1 MGISRRLTLILAGM
15 LLGSLPAQAAVSI
28 SQIPL
33 SKNASVPPNVVLLMD
48 TSGSMAEKLPN
59 SQETRIAAT
68 QRIAKEL
75 IRNNASGVRFGLF
88 RLDGTRVTD
97 RRGNLTEASSY
108 NGARLLQPVGAS
120 TSALLA
126 GVDDLEASGSTPVA
140 EALYEVTRYYR
151 GMSSAYHNGVTYQSP
166 LQYRCQPNYTIM
178 LTDGEPQY
186 DSRFPINDTDAQL
199 LSGTSPDNYGQRNAL
214 PDWDNKAPARGQRF
228 SDGPRNNISTVGDYL
243 YVDDMALFAWDLDIA
258 RTLGSSLSTEATRER
273 RRLRTYT
280 VGFTTSQQMLEEA
293 AEYGRGHYYTADD
306 ADQLQTALNKALSA
320 INDQSGSAAST
331 TANSSSV
338 GSDTRFYQA
347 EYDPRDWSGRLL
359 ARRVN
364 ADGSLAD
371 AVWDTRS
378 SGTFASASSREIFTW
393 SRERN
398 SATTFTWDNLDSA
411 VQSALA
417 SSGDTNLG
425 RDRLDWLR
433 GEQSREDGSRL
444 RERRTLLGDVINANL
459 LYMGNQDY
467 GFERLGALNPSSSRD
482 ERGQS
487 SYRAFL
493 QSKASRTPVLFAGA
507 NDGMLHAFDA
517 ETGRELF
524 AYVPRGVAEELQRLT
539 LPDYG
544 GGLHRYYVDG
554 GLSLSDVYIDGR
566 WRTLLVGSLGAGG
579 RSVFALD
586 VTDPDNFSASNVLWE
601 YHDADLGL
609 TFGTPQVGPL
619 ATGDWGVLFGNG
631 YNSDNHRAML
641 YVLDAASGELLR
653 KFDTGAGDASNSNGL
668 SVPAALPNAQR
679 IIQTVYAGDLLG
691 NLWKFDLSASN
702 AANWDIPLRRSGNN
716 GGPRPLFRGA
726 DGQPITAKPTLGASA
741 EGSGVLVY
749 FGSGRYLG
757 ETDKID
763 ASLQAFYAV
772 LDTTGKDN
780 NYTPLRPDDLFERS
794 MRNVSHAGGTYRQVD
809 DESFVLGSGNDQYPG
824 WYLPLKAD
832 NASTEGE
839 RVIYEARLRYDR
851 IIFVTAIPSQ
861 DPCVAGGKSWLM
873 EINAQTGARLPYS
886 VFDIDGDGDFDN
898 DDGNDDGSLS
908 GIPFED
914 GILGPPSIISAG
926 DREYKYMGSTSGKV
940 EMVTEQ
946 GGFPSGRQSWLQLR

>member
-1 MGISRRLTLILAGM
+1 MGISSRLTLILAGM

-75 IRNNASGVRFGLF
+75 IRNNVSGVRFGLF

-151 GMSSAYHNGVTYQSP
+151 GMSSAYHSGVTYQSP

-186 DSRFPINDTDAQL
+186 DSRFPGNDADALL
-199 LSGTSPDNYGQRNAL
+199 LSGTSPDDYGQRNTL
-214 PDWDNKAPARGQRF
+214 PNWDDKAPARGQRF
-228 SDGPRNNISTVGDYL
+228 SDGPRSNISTVGDYL

-258 RTLGSSLSTEATRER
+258 RTLGSSLSSETTRER

-280 VGFTTSQQMLEEA
+280 VGFTTSQQMLEDA

-338 GSDTRFYQA
+338 GSDTRFYQV
-347 EYDPRDWSGRLL
+347 EYDPRDWSGRLI
-359 ARRVN
+359 ARGV
-364 ADGSLAD
+364 ASDGSLTNT
-371 AVWDTRS
+371 VWDTRS
-378 SGTFASASSREIFTW
+378 AGTFAQAANRDIFTW

-398 SATTFTWDNLDSA
+398 TGTSFVWNDLDSA
-411 VQSALA
+411 VQAALA
-417 SSGDTNLG
+417 TDASSTMA
-425 RDRLDWLR
+425 RSRLDWLR
-433 GEQSREDGSRL
+433 GVQSIEDGTTL
-444 RERRTLLGDVINANL
+444 RARSTLLGDVINANL
-459 LYMGNQDY
+459 LYMGAQDY
-467 GFERLGALNPSSSRD
+467 GFERLGPRNPDSSSD
-482 ERGQS
+482 EHGQS
-487 SYRAFL
+487 SYRSFL
-493 QSKASRTPVLFAGA
+493 QSKANRTQVLFAGS
-507 NDGMLHAFDA
+507 NDGMLHAFNA

-524 AYVPRGVAEELQRLT
+524 AFVPRGVAEELHQLT
-539 LPDYG
+539 LPAYG
-544 GGLHRYYVDG
+544 GGTHRYYVDG
-554 GLSLSDVYIDGR
+554 GLSLSDVYLDGQ

-586 VTDPDNFSASNVLWE
+586 VTDPDNFSARDVLWE
-601 YHDADLGL
+601 YTDADLGL
-609 TFGTPQVGPL
+609 TFGNPQIGPL
-619 ATGDWGVLFGNG
+619 ADGHWGVLFGNG
-631 YNSDNHRAML
+631 YNSDNQRAML
-641 YVLDAASGELLR
+641 YVLDAASGNLLR
-653 KFDTGAGDASNSNGL
+653 RLDTQAGDASSNNGL
-668 SVPAALPNAQR
+668 SAPAALPNAQR
-679 IIQTVYAGDLLG
+679 IIQAVYAGDLLG
-691 NLWKFDLSASN
+691 NLWKFDLSGEDPDDWS
-702 AANWDIPLRRSGNN
+702 IPLRRNGNN
-716 GGPRPLFRGA
+716 GGPLPLFRTNN
-726 DGQPITAKPTLGASA
+726 GQPITAKPTLGTTASDD
-741 EGSGVLVY
+741 GLLVY

-757 ETDKID
+757 ESDKSD
-763 ASLQAFYAV
+763 GTLQAFYAV
-772 LDTTGKDN
+772 LDSTDKDN
-780 NYTPLRPDDLFERS
+780 NYTPLLPSDLHARS
-794 MRNVSHAGGTYRQVD
+794 MRNVSKGGSTYRQVD
-809 DESFVLGSGNDQYPG
+809 DSTFILGTGNGQHPG
-824 WYLPLKAD
+824 WYLPLQAA

-898 DDGNDDGSLS
+898 SDGNDDGSLS

-946 GGFPSGRQSWLQLR
+946 GGFQSGRQSWLQLR

>member
-1 MGISRRLTLILAGM
+1 MGISSRLTLALAGM
-15 LLGSLPAQAAVSI
+15 LLGGLPAHAAVSV

-48 TSGSMAEKLPN
+48 TSGSMAERLPG

-68 QRIAKEL
+68 RRIAKAL
-75 IRNNASGVRFGLF
+75 IENNASGVRFGLF
-88 RLDGTRVTD
+88 RLDGSRVTD
-97 RRGNLTEASSY
+97 RRGNLIESSSY
-108 NGARLLQPVGAS
+108 NGARLIQPVGAS

-126 GVDDLEASGSTPVA
+126 GVDALEASGSTPVA

-151 GMSSAYHNGVTYQSP
+151 GMSSAYHSGVTYQSP

-186 DSRFPINDTDAQL
+186 DSRFPSDDPDAQL
-199 LSGTSPDNYGQRNAL
+199 LSGSRPDEHGQRNSL
-214 PDWDNKAPARGQRF
+214 PNWDNKAPERGQRF
-228 SDGPRNNISTVGDYL
+228 SDGPRQNIATVGDYL
-243 YVDDMALFAWDLDIA
+243 YVDDIALFAWDLDVA
-258 RTLGSSLSTEATRER
+258 RTLGSALHAESSRER

-280 VGFTTSQQMLEEA
+280 VGFTTSQQMLEDA
-293 AEYGRGHYYTADD
+293 AEYGRGQYYTADD
-306 ADQLQTALNKALSA
+306 AAQLQSALERAISA
-320 INDQSGSAAST
+320 INDQSGAAAST

-359 ARRVN
+359 ARRVG
-364 ADGSLAD
+364 ADGSLA
-371 AVWDTRS
+371 ATVWDTRS
-378 SGTFASASSREIFTW
+378 DGVFASAANRDIFTW

-398 SATTFTWDNLDSA
+398 RATPFTWNNLDGA
-411 VQSALA
+411 VQTALA
-417 SSGDTNLG
+417 SGADASLA

-433 GEQSREDGSRL
+433 GERSGEDGSRL
-444 RERRTLLGDVINANL
+444 RQRRTLLGDVINANL
-459 LYMGNQDY
+459 LYMGTQDY
-467 GFERLGALNPSSSRD
+467 GFERLGSRNPQNAGD

-524 AYVPRGVAEELQRLT
+524 AFVPRGVAEELHRLT
-539 LPDYG
+539 RPDYG
-544 GGLHRYYVDG
+544 GGVHRYYVDG
-554 GLSLSDVYIDGR
+554 GLTLSDAFIDGR

-586 VTDPDNFSASNVLWE
+586 VTDPDNFSASDVLWE

-609 TFGTPQVGPL
+609 TFGTPQIGPL
-619 ATGDWGVLFGNG
+619 ANGRWGVLFGNG

-653 KFDTGAGDASNSNGL
+653 KLDTGAGDAAGSNGL
-668 SVPAALPNAQR
+668 SAPAALPNAQR
-679 IIQTVYAGDLLG
+679 IVQTVYAGDLLG

-702 AANWDIPLRRSGNN
+702 PANWDIPLRRNGNN
-716 GGPRPLFRGA
+716 GGPRPLFRSA
-726 DGQPITAKPTLGASA
+726 DGQPITAKPTLGAA
-741 EGSGVLVY
+741 GNDAGLLIY

-757 ETDKID
+757 EVDKSD

-772 LDTTGKDN
+772 LDTTTRSN
-780 NYTPLRPDDLFERS
+780 NHTPLRPTDLFARS

-809 DESFVLGSGNDQYPG
+809 AGSFSLGSGNNQYPG
-824 WYLPLKAD
+824 WYLPLKAA
-832 NASTEGE
+832 NAAAEGE

-851 IIFVTAIPSQ
+851 VIFVTAIPSQ

-873 EINAQTGARLPYS
+873 EVSAQSGARLPYS
-886 VFDIDGDGDFDN
+886 VFDLDGDGDFDA
-898 DDGNDDGSLS
+898 DDGNDDGPLS

-914 GILGPPSIISAG
+914 GILGAPSIISAG
-926 DREYKYMGSTSGKV
+926 EHEYKYMGSTSGKV
-940 EMVTEQ
+940 EIVNEQ
-946 GGFPSGRQSWLQLR
+946 GGFQSGRQSWLQLR